1 MKALDNL
8 VGRRYGKLTVVE
20 LLGSD
25 AQGQRQWRCRC
36 DCGGTRIVTTGNLN
50 AGRTTNC
57 GCKKSPDL
65 TGQVFG
71 RLTVLGRSDKRVSRG
86 QRTVPTWRC
95 RCECGAIVNKATDIL
110 TNDDVSMCS
119 DCAKKYSAAIAR
131 QFAGF
136 VGGTQ
141 VTKLRD
147 MSPNA
152 ANTSGVRGVYYEKKT
167 KTWRA
172 RLKFKGKIMS
182 FGSYSRFE
190 DAVSARKAAEEEY
203 FGEFLEEYET
213 RKKGEG
219 V

>member
-1 MKALDNL
+1 MKALENL
-8 VGRRYGKLTVVE
+8 IGRKYGKLTVVE

-25 AQGQRQWRCRC
+25 TQGQRQWRCRC

-65 TGQVFG
+65 TGKVFG
-71 RLTVLGRSDKRVSRG
+71 RLTVLERSDKRVSRG

-95 RCECGAIVNKATDIL
+95 RCECGAIVEKATDIL
-110 TNDDVSMCS
+110 TNDDVSMCL
-119 DCAKKYSAAIAR
+119 DCAQKYTAAIAR
-131 QFAGF
+131 KSAGF

-141 VTKLRD
+141 VTKLRN

-152 ANTSGVRGVYYEKKT
+152 ANTSGVRGVYFEKRT
-167 KTWRA
+167 NTWRA

-182 FGSYSRFE
+182 FGSYVRFE
-190 DAVSARKAAEEEY
+190 DAVLARKEAEQLY
-203 FGEFLEEYET
+203 FGEFLEEYEAM
-213 RKKGEG
+213 KQGN
-219 V
+219 

>member
-1 MKALDNL
+1 MKALENL
-8 VGRRYGKLTVVE
+8 IGRKYEKLTVVE

-25 AQGQRQWRCRC
+25 TQGQRQWRCRC

-65 TGQVFG
+65 TGKVFG
-71 RLTVLGRSDKRVSRG
+71 RLTVLERSDKRMARG
-86 QRTVPTWRC
+86 KRTVPTWRC
-95 RCECGAIVNKATDIL
+95 RCECGAIVEKATDIL

-119 DCAKKYSAAIAR
+119 DCAKQYSAAIAR

-152 ANTSGVRGVYYEKKT
+152 ANSSGVRGVYYEKRT
-167 KTWRA
+167 NTWRA

-182 FGSYSRFE
+182 FGSYVRFE
-190 DAVSARKAAEEEY
+190 DAVLARKEAEQLY
-203 FGEFLEEYET
+203 FGEFLEEYEAM
-213 RKKGEG
+213 KQGN
-219 V
+219 